1 MQEQAGLRQQV
12 GSLTASLR
20 VAEQAQSSAEA
31 AVQEE
36 RLRSAE
42 ATQVNRLT
50 TCVAL
55 LLPFPLPIPLPLPL
69 PLPLLW
75 PSATHHGVLGSCK
88 WHSQKCLA
96 FLVWAPHRAI
106 MLPSDP
112 FLPSRD
118 YPSGPSVI

>member
-1 MQEQAGLRQQV
+1 MCDCVMQEQAGLRQQV

-55 LLPFPLPIPLPLPL
+55 LLPLPL

>member
-1 MQEQAGLRQQV
+1 MCDCVMQEQAGLRQQV

-55 LLPFPLPIPLPLPL
+55 LLPFPPPPPSCGLLQHIMVFWVLANGILKSALRFWFGRHIEPSCCLLIPFC
-69 PLPLLW
+69 LLEI
-75 PSATHHGVLGSCK
+75 TL
-88 WHSQKCLA
+88 LA
-96 FLVWAPHRAI
+96 PQ
-106 MLPSDP
+106 
-112 FLPSRD
+112 
-118 YPSGPSVI
+118 

>member
-1 MQEQAGLRQQV
+1 MCDCVMQEQTGLRQQV

-55 LLPFPLPIPLPLPL
+55 LPLPLPL
-69 PLPLLW
+69 CW

-96 FLVWAPHRAI
+96 FLVLAPHRAI

-118 YPSGPSVI
+118 TLLAPQ